1 MLGTGE
7 RPPILV
13 IADVARQLGIA
24 PDAFDRYAHRDAI
37 RRAHVTKAMQAG
49 GFVGFDRATAR
60 HTVTFLTAAAQTI
73 VRPGQLAGIL
83 VTELRRMRVMLPSA
97 LVLEAVIRSA
107 RARAERLGHEVL
119 VADLD
124 DTTLARLDGLLGMRP
139 TGKLSWL
146 GWLRNAPQSP
156 APTNVGRLLDRL
168 VHVRSLAVDRARM
181 ATIPG
186 PVFARLADEATRITA
201 TTIRRSSSPWSRQ
214 GRAPPAIAATLLAG
228 SGLLAAAAGL
238 LGRLD
243 LWVSLVDLR
252 INFDTVLTATAPEAE
267 RLSEG

>member
-7 RPPILV
+7 RPPIPV

-37 RRAHVTKAMQAG
+37 RRAHVTRAMAG

-60 HTVTFLTAAAQTI
+60 HAVTFLTAAAQTI

-97 LVLEAVIRSA
+97 LVLAAVISYA
-107 RARAERLGHEVL
+107 RARA
-119 VADLD
+119 A
-124 DTTLARLDGLLGMRP
+124 
-139 TGKLSWL
+139 
-146 GWLRNAPQSP
+146 
-156 APTNVGRLLDRL
+156 RL

-214 GRAPPAIAATLLAG
+214 GRAPPAIAATLLGG